1 MVCGMLDN
9 ALLISLSERETAIEE
24 GILVPYQFPYKG
36 EMIDCCFSI
45 TLWEQYRYSQSK
57 LKQLCRKGMKLLSQ
71 YDDEDGWGEKR
82 RFITD
87 DIWVILDDDGLLFVH
102 KKDY

>member
-9 ALLISLSERETAIEE
+9 AKLISLSERETAIEE
-24 GILVPYQFPYKG
+24 GILVPYQFPDKG

-57 LKQLCRKGMKLLSQ
+57 LKQLCRKGMKLLQ
-71 YDDEDGWGEKR
+71 LYDEKDFWGQKR
-82 RFITD
+82 RVITAD
-87 DIWVILDDDGLLFVH
+87 VWVIDDDDGLLFVH

>member
-9 ALLISLSERETAIEE
+9 AKLISLSERETAIEE

-45 TLWEQYRYSQSK
+45 TLWDQYRYSQSK
-57 LKQLCRKGMKLLSQ
+57 LKQLCRKGMKLLQ
-71 YDDEDGWGEKR
+71 LYDEKDFWGQKR
-82 RFITD
+82 RVITAD
-87 DIWVILDDDGLLFVH
+87 VWVIDDDDGLLFVH